1 MLSGGNTAAGRWLRA
16 GATATATMHAKKLR
30 EAARLKALQ
39 RTPYPM
45 VLARIKILLDK
56 LQV

>member
-1 MLSGGNTAAGRWLRA
+1 VEVGAAAR
-16 GATATATMHAKKLR
+16 KLR

-45 VLARIKILLDK
+45 VLARLKLLIER
-56 LQV
+56 LQVLH

>member
-1 MLSGGNTAAGRWLRA
+1 MLLRA
-16 GATATATMHAKKLR
+16 QVEVNLAARRMR

-45 VLARIKILLDK
+45 VLARLKLL
-56 LQV
+56 LERLAVRGGGVL